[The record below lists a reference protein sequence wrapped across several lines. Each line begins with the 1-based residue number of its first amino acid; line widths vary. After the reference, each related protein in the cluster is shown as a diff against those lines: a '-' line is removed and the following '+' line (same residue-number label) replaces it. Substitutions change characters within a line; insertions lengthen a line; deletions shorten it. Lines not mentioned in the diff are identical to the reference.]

1 MLTVRT
7 PLRQLAFS
15 LLLGLAM
22 AATWVTTG
30 AQGLATPAEDRPGA
44 SSDYPTHPIRLV
56 VPMPPGGGTD
66 AWARLVA
73 QRLGKVLG
81 HRIIVDNRPGAGTMI
96 GAEIVAR
103 SPADGYTLLVG
114 DVGTFAVNPH
124 LYRKIAYDPVR
135 DFTPVTLTS
144 RHLLVL
150 AVPGKSPLTSVQ
162 ELIAQARNSPGAL
175 NYGSA
180 SIGSPHHLA
189 MELLMQTAGL
199 RLNHIPYRGG
209 APLTADMLG
218 GRLDVAFIDLPSAL
232 PHLRS
237 GWLRGLAIV
246 APERLPYLPD
256 VPTLREQGF
265 AGYEAEAWQGLVA
278 PAGTPAHVVATL
290 NAAYAKVCAEPAVRR
305 RLEMIGIELTP
316 GSPEA
321 FSAYMR
327 AESAKWG
334 ALIRDKGFLLD

>member
-1 MLTVRT
+1 MPVTWAT
-7 PLRQLAFS
+7 
-15 LLLGLAM
+15 
-22 AATWVTTG
+22 AA
-30 AQGLATPAEDRPGA
+30 AQGVATPADDHPGA
-44 SSDYPTHPIRLV
+44 STEYPTHPIRLV

-66 AWARLVA
+66 TWARVIA
-73 QRLGKVLG
+73 ERMGKVLG
-81 HRIIVDNRPGAGTMI
+81 HKVVVDNRPGAGTMI

-103 SPADGYTLLVG
+103 APADGYTLLVG
-114 DVGTFAVNPH
+114 DIGTFAVNPH

-150 AVPGKSPLTSVQ
+150 AVPGKSSLSSVHA
-162 ELIAQARNSPGAL
+162 LISQARETPGVM

-189 MELLMQTAGL
+189 MELFMQTAGI
-199 RLNHIPYRGG
+199 RLKHIPYRGG

-218 GRLDVAFIDLPSAL
+218 GRLDVAFLDLPSAL

-246 APERLPYLPD
+246 APARLPYLPD
-256 VPTLREQGF
+256 LPTLKEAGF
-265 AGYEAEAWQGLVA
+265 AGYEAQAWQGLMA
-278 PAGTPAHVVATL
+278 PAGTPAHVVGTL
-290 NAAYAKVCAEPAVRR
+290 NAAYARVCSEPDVRR

-316 GSPEA
+316 GTAQE
-321 FSAYMR
+321 FSAYLR
-327 AESAKWG
+327 AESDRWG
-334 ALIRDKGFLLD
+334 VLIRDKGFLLE